1 MELIMSSF
9 LRPGT
14 LAVAPVL
21 VRIVPTAIIVCI
33 IFSNIVKSIWL
44 KKQMEE

>member
-1 MELIMSSF
+1 MELIMSF
-9 LRPGT
+9 LRPDN
-14 LAVAPVL
+14 LAAAPVL